1 MVLASIK
8 YCRVHFLFLT
18 QHFQSWLPP
27 LILWCFTG
35 SDLDVI
41 LGQFIL
47 GDFCRGATH
56 GIPALY
62 TLGEGYDIP
71 DAVGATDHRQH
82 PLQTYTYYIQYHSVS
97 YTHVATSILTSGLY
111 DSPHD
116 SNIIPSFYNFIWFIY
131 MYMYLYFIFFKII
144 IRKPSK
150 WFKRYTCV
158 CGSYCKIATKN
169 VVSQKSGN
177 IHVHVVHM
185 ALYTCN
191 ALRKIISSCKY
202 IHWYPNCSDNMD
214 VH

>member
-1 MVLASIK
+1 M
-8 YCRVHFLFLT
+8 
-18 QHFQSWLPP
+18 
-27 LILWCFTG
+27 
-35 SDLDVI
+35 I

-116 SNIIPSFYNFIWFIY
+116 SNIIPSFYNLIY
-131 MYMYLYFIFFKII
+131 LIYIHVFIFYFFLNYNKE
-144 IRKPSK
+144 
-150 WFKRYTCV
+150 
-158 CGSYCKIATKN
+158 TK
-169 VVSQKSGN
+169 
-177 IHVHVVHM
+177 
-185 ALYTCN
+185 
-191 ALRKIISSCKY
+191 
-202 IHWYPNCSDNMD
+202 
-214 VH
+214 